1 MSQPFS
7 PSTVDK
13 GFILSPAALKN
24 PATSDQV
31 LQRILKWFETSDY
44 LVCFG
49 LVLTSH
55 ISGHVPEDLLTKFAP
70 DLNKF
75 GHEAISEEINS
86 LIGNAETQEPYI
98 KTRNVWGAR
107 YDADRLVTS
116 TGWKELG
123 KWGIKHG
130 VVGLGYEEE
139 FGSHR
144 RIVQHALN
152 YIYSASS
159 AAYSCPISM
168 TSGAARLVRH
178 QLTDL
183 PPDHPFHELYRKLI
197 ARENNWISAQWMT
210 ERPGGS
216 DVRNSETFAVYSP
229 LTTKTGRFGTIE
241 EGDYLLSGFKF
252 FCSATDCNVVLLLAK
267 MESGELSLFV
277 APTVKTVKD
286 SEGQPKKV
294 SNGIRIHRLK
304 NKMGTKELPTAEV
317 ELQNVRAHLIGPK
330 DRGIATIALL
340 LNTTRTHN
348 FITALS
354 CLRRALDIAKSFAR
368 TRKTIDQELWSF
380 PMHLNVLSQLEVK
393 HRGWMQLAFF
403 TSSLLSYVDN
413 GFPKGAPGVFS
424 VLAQSP
430 KIANIVLRAFTSTS
444 KAVICKSATLA
455 FQECQEAMGGVG
467 YIDEPEEPE
476 FNVSRLW
483 RDTASNSVWEGTTN
497 VLASETV
504 RHLTNGQNLDLF
516 DSWMLD
522 AIGQVAAN
530 ELKAKLSSVWTEL
543 KVRLAVG
550 QTAGG
555 LVTVLAVGRQV
566 MFTLAWL
573 VCGTLLAL
581 DSQRDNDGV
590 ALEVARRW
598 VLEGQGVPGEFAF
611 PELIY
616 QQLASNQ
623 NQRLTGRE
631 RTVMDSRIVW
641 GVELPA
647 TASLGYR
654 PSKI

>member
-24 PATSDQV
+24 PSTSDQV
-31 LQRILKWFETSDY
+31 LQRILQW
-44 LVCFG
+44 
-49 LVLTSH
+49 
-55 ISGHVPEDLLTKFAP
+55 HVPEDLLAKFAP
-70 DLNKF
+70 DLNRF
-75 GHEAISEEINS
+75 GREAISEEINS

-107 YDADRLVTS
+107 YNADRLVTS

-123 KWGIKHG
+123 KWGVKNG
-130 VVGLGYEEE
+130 SKFLGEVELMVYEFNSVVGLGYEEE
-139 FGSHR
+139 YGSHR
-144 RIVQHALN
+144 RIVQHAL
-152 YIYSASS
+152 
-159 AAYSCPISM
+159 
-168 TSGAARLVRH
+168 
-178 QLTDL
+178 
-183 PPDHPFHELYRKLI
+183 KLI

-252 FCSATDCNVVLLLAK
+252 FCSATDCNIVLLLAK
-267 MESGELSLFV
+267 TESGELSLFV
-277 APTVKTVKD
+277 APTVKTVKN
-286 SEGQPKKV
+286 SEGQPREI

-317 ELQNVRAHLIGPK
+317 ELQSVRAHLIGPK

-368 TRKTIDQELWSF
+368 TRTTIDQELWSF

-413 GFPKGAPGVFS
+413 GFPKEAPGVFS
-424 VLAQSP
+424 VLARSP

-504 RHLTNGQNLDLF
+504 RHLTNGRNLNLF
-516 DSWMLD
+516 DSWMSD
-522 AIGQVAAN
+522 AMSQVAAN
-530 ELKAKLSSVWTEL
+530 ELKAKLSNVWAEL
-543 KVRLAVG
+543 KIRIAAG
-550 QTAGG
+550 QTTDG
-555 LVTVLAVGRQV
+555 LVNVLSVGRQV

-581 DSQRDNDGV
+581 DAQRDNDGV

-598 VLEGQGVPGEFAF
+598 ILEGQGVPGEFAF
-611 PELIY
+611 PDLIY
-616 QQLASNQ
+616 QQLASYQ
-623 NQRLTGRE
+623 SQRPTGKE
-631 RTVMDSRIVW
+631 RTVWDSRIVW